1 MKHEEPKDQRS
12 MPDPEYG
19 SPPYPTGEPPEDL
32 SGLYQDHNSSPPL
45 PTPES
50 GAQGGS
56 EEQGTKSLLAAYQQ
70 TLEVVEDLPA
80 VVWVRWRGK
89 GLRRFVKFPYLRWFI
104 RYFLIHHIYRN
115 LTLLNRRF
123 HVMAAMNSDP
133 DINKADREAVTLYL
147 KGTPPPPYKSLAFAI
162 FFAALLVALP
172 LRSVGDVTVVLDL
185 VGAIMK
191 VDIGGVAK
199 AFTAKELGETVRAML
214 VLLLTSS
221 IFAFFLTSPFVLKR
235 MLFNLYPANRERL
248 VHTAAR
254 EQAFSVKGVY
264 AIEDRVFTEV
274 GLRRPKE
281 TPFDLIIRAFVLV
294 VLLLITV
301 LLGLLALLTA
311 VAAASAENITLE
323 GSGWYIHMTVDTFWD
338 AIIFFALP
346 ALIFFMAFVA
356 SFRVLLKAWRRRN
369 LT

>member
-1 MKHEEPKDQRS
+1 
-12 MPDPEYG
+12 
-19 SPPYPTGEPPEDL
+19 
-32 SGLYQDHNSSPPL
+32 
-45 PTPES
+45 
-50 GAQGGS
+50 
-56 EEQGTKSLLAAYQQ
+56 
-70 TLEVVEDLPA
+70 
-80 VVWVRWRGK
+80 
-89 GLRRFVKFPYLRWFI
+89 
-104 RYFLIHHIYRN
+104 
-115 LTLLNRRF
+115 
-123 HVMAAMNSDP
+123 
-133 DINKADREAVTLYL
+133 
-147 KGTPPPPYKSLAFAI
+147 
-162 FFAALLVALP
+162 
-172 LRSVGDVTVVLDL
+172 
-185 VGAIMK
+185 MK

-264 AIEDRVFTEV
+264 TIEDRVFTEV

-294 VLLLITV
+294 VLLLISV

-323 GSGWYIHMTVDTFWD
+323 GSGWYIHMTVDTFWA
-338 AIIFFALP
+338 AI
-346 ALIFFMAFVA
+346 IFFMAFVA